1 MPPKKT
7 IVISAPINPIKL
19 ATSKG
24 SKGFRISSPTDLR
37 WQPSTP
43 MRDVMSRAQNINPEN
58 RIKNKFV
65 DLLIAKYESNQ
76 SRQAIAQP
84 VKNIE
89 VVTSTIELKPRISK
103 PVDRSLIS
111 RVAQT
116 IGLRK
121 KLDKNDIGAP
131 MLQPLNFQLNASKEL
146 KAMMVNATTIA
157 TNNKLTTIGLSRINE
172 EMEQYKGKG
181 SNNIDVSDV
190 SSEENWSI
198 SSDSSFSN
206 KYRTPKESNRKDEY
220 IFVGSTIKKFSP
232 VIAGPY
238 PATTERLLTRVS
250 VAKTPIQQPVFEQ
263 EKRLQKPII
272 PLKPLNLL
280 AKSSHPL
287 RPTQNNSLPEITGV
301 KIALT
306 PAPSSISRR
315 EIPQTPSTL
324 TRSRIIKGVAVAS
337 TTSLIQ
343 SNEKSRN
350 L

>member
-1 MPPKKT
+1 MNDMKHNLISNFPDFSYSLNEGNSYKKNLG
-7 IVISAPINPIKL
+7 VLGPFDKWGYKMKSCCSEMGGDPDSNPI
-19 ATSKG
+19 
-24 SKGFRISSPTDLR
+24 I
-37 WQPSTP
+37 
-43 MRDVMSRAQNINPEN
+43 
-58 RIKNKFV
+58 
-65 DLLIAKYESNQ
+65 
-76 SRQAIAQP
+76 
-84 VKNIE
+84 
-89 VVTSTIELKPRISK
+89 
-103 PVDRSLIS
+103 
-111 RVAQT
+111 
-116 IGLRK
+116 
-121 KLDKNDIGAP
+121 
-131 MLQPLNFQLNASKEL
+131 
-146 KAMMVNATTIA
+146 
-157 TNNKLTTIGLSRINE
+157 
-172 EMEQYKGKG
+172 
-181 SNNIDVSDV
+181 VSDV

-306 PAPSSISRR
+306 PAPTSISRR

-350 L
+350 H